1 MIELLEGW
9 YPDPLNPDR
18 LRFFDGSKW
27 SDDVHPKV
35 STSEPPTQAGWFP
48 DPLKAGRSRYF
59 DGHKWTDE
67 VRPIGSLEP
76 DTAGGAPTN
85 SGTADSAWSRF
96 RPPSEATEVAQVTG
110 QSRSAR
116 EAPIRATPVPR
127 GQGPVEV
134 GSATVLSTITLGIYW
149 LFWIYP
155 AFQDYARKADRSASN
170 STTLFWTY
178 VGTLAAT
185 FIFALFFFPLAL
197 IAIVAAVVVSGMLVN
212 DIVRNREIAIE
223 RAGGDPT
230 EQARGLQVTLYV
242 LANVFA
248 ATVCGIVI
256 AIPLTIWFYLIF
268 FRGHNEYVRE
278 TSRLDQAGAP

>member
-1 MIELLEGW
+1 MSAESEGAQLLSEREVVAATATA
-9 YPDPLNPDR
+9 PL
-18 LRFFDGSKW
+18 S
-27 SDDVHPKV
+27 SV
-35 STSEPPTQAGWFP
+35 SS
-48 DPLKAGRSRYF
+48 
-59 DGHKWTDE
+59 
-67 VRPIGSLEP
+67 
-76 DTAGGAPTN
+76 
-85 SGTADSAWSRF
+85 SG
-96 RPPSEATEVAQVTG
+96 
-110 QSRSAR
+110 
-116 EAPIRATPVPR
+116 PIRITPVPR

-134 GSATVLSTITLGIYW
+134 GSATVLSAITFGIYW

-178 VGTLAAT
+178 VGTLGAT

-197 IAIVAAVVVSGMLVN
+197 IAMVAAVVVSGMLVN
-212 DIVRNREIAIE
+212 DMARNRENAIE
-223 RAGGDPT
+223 RAGGDPCQ
-230 EQARGLQVTLYV
+230 QARGLQITLYV

-278 TSRLDQAGAP
+278 TSRLDQVGAP